1 MSLKALGLIETVGLA
16 AAIEAADAASK
27 AANIVLLG
35 YENSRGGG
43 LITVK
48 FVGDVG
54 AVKAAASAGTAAAQ
68 RVSRVASTHV
78 IARPHDEIEALIQA
92 YTRGQKLPA
101 ENAEAK
107 SEPAEK
113 PKKTRRTT
121 KSKTDTPD
129 AAADA
134 PADASPTPEDTPP
147 AE

>member
-1 MSLKALGLIETVGLA
+1 MSLKALGLIETIGLA

-92 YTRGQKLPA
+92 HTRGQKPPSDEPA
-101 ENAEAK
+101 A
-107 SEPAEK
+107 SEPAAE
-113 PKKTRRTT
+113 PKKARRTS
-121 KSKTDTPD
+121 KSKS
-129 AAADA
+129 AAEPEP
-134 PADASPTPEDTPP
+134 PADTPP
-147 AE
+147 APDDTSVAE